1 MKRSRNK
8 LYFTIL
14 VEDTDNGP
22 EYVEDFRSNIGLN
35 APNLGQY
42 KLKFQKNPGNKF
54 CEKVMQGFLTQTGPK

>member
-1 MKRSRNK
+1 M
-8 LYFTIL
+8 

-54 CEKVMQGFLTQTGPK
+54 CEKVMQGFLAQTGPK